1 MYARVV
7 TLQNRPGKLDEVIQS
22 VRDSLLPE
30 LQQEEGF
37 LEFRL
42 LVDRSKGKSVG
53 IVFYQTE
60 AHLQAAGTDMSHPTL
75 QQRFSTH
82 PHLRVGDPL
91 IEVYEVAIPG

>member
-22 VRDSLLPE
+22 VRDSLLLE

-42 LVDRSKGKSVG
+42 LVDRSTDKSVG
-53 IVFYQTE
+53 IAFYQTE
-60 AHLQAAGTDMSHPTL
+60 AHLQATGTDMSHPTL
-75 QQRFSTH
+75 QQRFSKH
-82 PHLRVGDPL
+82 PSWRVGDPL
-91 IEVYEVAIPG
+91 IEVYEVAFQG